1 MGRKMKRS
9 KKAKKKQWKK
19 ISIIC
24 IVFACF
30 ATGVMLLFMDTKEEE
45 LVESGNFEKDFFIEN
60 NGIIIDDGIEKMT
73 DYLCIPLPETVGED
87 QVAIEDIYINKVA
100 AVEIEGVDSNFYKNA
115 YLLGS
120 SAHLEDV
127 RYGYANR
134 KARIELVLDGIYE
147 HESIFQDGYL
157 YIKFI
162 PSREVHNKIVVVDGG
177 HGGNDGGT
185 SGYGQQEKEVVLDII
200 LRLKEMLDQTDIKVY
215 YTRLEDTKPSFEDRV
230 DLANLSRA
238 DLFVSIH
245 INGDSHSKSSS
256 GTEVLYNESFFTP
269 KFGSKDFAKII
280 QDELVKSLGSR
291 DRGIIVGDEI
301 AYIVRRATVP
311 VALAEI
317 GFLTNKEEAL
327 LIAKDSYKQQ
337 AAKGIYNGILRAF
350 DEREEISK
358 QKINEQ
364 WNAREEEV
372 EDEE

>member
-1 MGRKMKRS
+1 M
-9 KKAKKKQWKK
+9 
-19 ISIIC
+19 
-24 IVFACF
+24 
-30 ATGVMLLFMDTKEEE
+30 
-45 LVESGNFEKDFFIEN
+45 
-60 NGIIIDDGIEKMT
+60 
-73 DYLCIPLPETVGED
+73 
-87 QVAIEDIYINKVA
+87 
-100 AVEIEGVDSNFYKNA
+100 
-115 YLLGS
+115 
-120 SAHLEDV
+120 

-337 AAKGIYNGILRAF
+337 AAQGIYNGILRAF

>member
-1 MGRKMKRS
+1 
-9 KKAKKKQWKK
+9 
-19 ISIIC
+19 
-24 IVFACF
+24 
-30 ATGVMLLFMDTKEEE
+30 
-45 LVESGNFEKDFFIEN
+45 
-60 NGIIIDDGIEKMT
+60 
-73 DYLCIPLPETVGED
+73 
-87 QVAIEDIYINKVA
+87 YINKVA

-337 AAKGIYNGILRAF
+337 AAQGIYNGILRAF

>member
-134 KARIELVLDGIYE
+134 KARIELVLDGIFE

-200 LRLKEMLDQTDIKVY
+200 LRLKCWIK
-215 YTRLEDTKPSFEDRV
+215 R
-230 DLANLSRA
+230 
-238 DLFVSIH
+238 I
-245 INGDSHSKSSS
+245 
-256 GTEVLYNESFFTP
+256 
-269 KFGSKDFAKII
+269 
-280 QDELVKSLGSR
+280 
-291 DRGIIVGDEI
+291 
-301 AYIVRRATVP
+301 
-311 VALAEI
+311 
-317 GFLTNKEEAL
+317 
-327 LIAKDSYKQQ
+327 
-337 AAKGIYNGILRAF
+337 
-350 DEREEISK
+350 
-358 QKINEQ
+358 
-364 WNAREEEV
+364 
-372 EDEE
+372 